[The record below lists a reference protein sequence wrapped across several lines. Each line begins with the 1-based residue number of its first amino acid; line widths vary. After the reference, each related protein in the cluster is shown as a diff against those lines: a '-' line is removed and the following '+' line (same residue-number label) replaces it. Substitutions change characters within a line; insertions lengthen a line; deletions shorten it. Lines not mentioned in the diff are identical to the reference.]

1 MSHLSCPDE
10 REARRLPHA
19 VASSA
24 VGEVWIGLGGV
35 RAWSAPFHSTRKV
48 PHLAALRPDSPCRAG
63 TNPPRDRADTD
74 ADHAWELLHAGAN
87 GDLDGAL
94 VAAAAVVAFRRTP
107 TEIAKTI
114 LHPEV
119 DSS

>member
-1 MSHLSCPDE
+1 MKDCVTVGGGSGNVEAEWPFAAEVQATERLLGVAYAENAELRRRVDE
-10 REARRLPHA
+10 LQAVIDRRDLIERA
-19 VASSA
+19 K
-24 VGEVWIGLGGV
+24 GV
-35 RAWSAPFHSTRKV
+35 IMGR
-48 PHLAALRPDSPCRAG
+48 LDI
-63 TNPPRDRADTD
+63 D